1 MWKENCTREKY
12 FRVEGVFYGA
22 TMMSGDARH
31 ENKTNAHQ
39 VGGVQG
45 LLVETE
51 IDAGVED
58 AAEKGVETIDEDMAV
73 IETIGGDGAEIVE
86 TIGGET
92 VTTVHDL
99 EETVM
104 VAITTEV
111 VVAEAFEV
119 RLHEVAEDFEVA
131 SVLLDE
137 VALPL
142 GVDRH
147 LQEGAEVHQD
157 VADRRGV
164 MAGSHQ
170 IPLEVAVEVPSM
182 DREEDSICLHVD
194 VEDSGQGQVGLQEVE
209 EGLQEAEEDSGAL
222 LVSGNRHGGEET
234 CHQVHRRQMHQT
246 TVRRASII
254 ETINTIHKTLLQ
266 AHQVLQEGRPVSS
279 LLDKDIMFSLPLLQ
293 LPLRML
299 ETALQDDLSINFHQA
314 FLQIL
319 IPLKCPACN
328 PCFRLRQ

>member
-1 MWKENCTREKY
+1 
-12 FRVEGVFYGA
+12 
-22 TMMSGDARH
+22 MSGDARLPMQQSQTPHHRQIPVKRILATITEIMMKDLKITIGTAVSEGLLEMSGGLLALRH
-31 ENKTNAHQ
+31 ESKTNAHQ

-58 AAEKGVETIDEDMAV
+58 AAEKGVETTDEDMAV
-73 IETIGGDGAEIVE
+73 IETIGGDVAEIAE

-99 EETVM
+99 EETAM

-157 VADRRGV
+157 VA
-164 MAGSHQ
+164 GSHQ
-170 IPLEVAVEVPSM
+170 ILLEVAEVPSM

-209 EGLQEAEEDSGAL
+209 EGLQEAEEDSGGL
-222 LVSGNRHGGEET
+222 LLSGSRHGGEET
-234 CHQVHRRQMHQT
+234 CHQVHRHQMHQ

-299 ETALQDDLSINFHQA
+299 ETALQDDQ
-314 FLQIL
+314 
-319 IPLKCPACN
+319 
-328 PCFRLRQ
+328 